1 MLTAGLP
8 PTKINISK
16 SATGVC
22 SQMGWGWSHDA
33 GGKVPTVHCEPATG
47 AERGG
52 GDLQLLL
59 GERG

>member
-22 SQMGWGWSHDA
+22 SRMGRGWSHDA
-33 GGKVPTVHCEPATG
+33 GGKVPVVRREPATG
-47 AERGG
+47 AERDR
-52 GDLQLLL
+52 GDLQLRL
-59 GERG
+59 GETG